1 MKQEEARIALRKR
14 TLART
19 AERIAQARSK
29 TAAVSTDVPMA
40 APDANTQAAVTN
52 QREATAPP
60 VEQPKQAVPGPG
72 LAPESAASLIVPHP
86 SLPARPVSA
95 LSKPVDAPAPPSSP
109 APSGQVSTPALAPAP
124 DVWAN
129 DEQIAKHE
137 EVAYSLSEKRTAK
150 LNCRQSKQRWSWLA
164 LRTARDQ
171 YLQLFGRI
179 GTGDIEILAQE
190 IEKEHEKEKLKSE
203 EATGSTGGGGEEQGG
218 AAKSAETGDVKMEE
232 AR

>member
-1 MKQEEARIALRKR
+1 VKQEEARIALRKR

-29 TAAVSTDVPMA
+29 TAAVPADVAMA
-40 APDANTQAAVTN
+40 APDASTQAAVTN

-72 LAPESAASLIVPHP
+72 PESAASLIVPHP
-86 SLPARPVSA
+86 SLPARPGSVP
-95 LSKPVDAPAPPSSP
+95 SKPGDAPAPPSSP
-109 APSGQVSTPALAPAP
+109 APSGQVMTPALAPAP
-124 DVWAN
+124 DAWAN

-137 EVAYSLSEKRTAK
+137 EVAYSLSNKRTAK

-218 AAKSAETGDVKMEE
+218 AAKGAETGDVKMEE